1 MNAAVNTGKVHRHEW
16 QYAWMFSGPA
26 VLILLIMMAFPVIYT
41 LYLSVTNWTPTL
53 VGSAKFV
60 GLQNYIKLI
69 TQDERF
75 LNALW
80 RTLWFTAAGVSIQCV
95 LGVGLALIF
104 NREFSGRGLIRTVF
118 LMSMVATPVAIAL
131 VWMMILDINTGVL
144 NYLLSQIA

>member
-1 MNAAVNTGKVHRHEW
+1 MEAAVSAGQAGYARKRPRREW

-26 VLILLIMMAFPVIYT
+26 VLVLLVMMAFPVAYT
-41 LYLSVTNWTPTL
+41 LYLSFTDWTPTL

-60 GLQNYIKLI
+60 GLQNYVKLI
-69 TQDERF
+69 AHDERF

-80 RTLWFTAAGVSIQCV
+80 RTIWFTVAGVSIQCI

-104 NREFSGRGLIRTVF
+104 NREFVARGPFRTVF

-131 VWMMILDINTGVL
+131 V
-144 NYLLSQIA
+144 